1 MISITVPPRFYDDHV
16 GRGFPPG
23 REIAR
28 NRKGVRVQM
37 TDDDLEALRADAQF
51 YVDMGVAE
59 FGREN
64 LGLIRSAALVIDRI
78 NAVLHPDESR
88 YA

>member
-1 MISITVPPRFYDDHV
+1 MISVTLPPRFYDDHV
-16 GRGFPPG
+16 GRGYPPG

-37 TDDDLEALRADAQF
+37 TDEDIEALRADAQF

-64 LGLIRSAALVIDRI
+64 LGLIRSAAGVIDRI
-78 NAVLHPDESR
+78 NGALYPDESR
-88 YA
+88 DS